1 MSDFCKVPEKFQ
13 WFRDAKY
20 GVFIHWGPYAR
31 YERGEQVLFR
41 EHLNQREYE
50 ENARQWNPKNFDA
63 DAWAD
68 VFARAGFQYACLTT
82 RHHDG
87 YCLWNTKTTDYNSM
101 VQTAGRDLV
110 REYTEAVRKRG
121 LRVGL
126 YYSWCDWRQPAY
138 YEGPGKNPEGFEKVK
153 RMIWEQL
160 DELMTN
166 YGKIDYLFFDGTWPR
181 YGDEIGTEEIVAH
194 IRTLQP
200 DILINN
206 RLGFRGNQEEIDKFG
221 GLEDEG
227 DFGTPEQNVFP
238 QDRMWESCQTSTWR
252 WWGYTKNERYK
263 SSDEILKLLC
273 ESVSKGGNMI
283 LNVGP
288 KPDGTLPE
296 EFTERALAVGKWLNT
311 YGEAIYGTD
320 GGDLTEFA
328 TCGYQTMK
336 GKNLYLIFSIWNCS
350 PVLRLPDMTSRAAEA
365 VLMGR
370 KERLTVEQKG
380 TTLYIDGLPEDAG
393 EPLFPVIKIQFAERP
408 GTTSWGKE
416 RQWQGDPMRIARW
429 ARGEETGNF

>member
-1 MSDFCKVPEKFQ
+1 
-13 WFRDAKY
+13 
-20 GVFIHWGPYAR
+20 
-31 YERGEQVLFR
+31 
-41 EHLNQREYE
+41 
-50 ENARQWNPKNFDA
+50 
-63 DAWAD
+63 
-68 VFARAGFQYACLTT
+68 
-82 RHHDG
+82 
-87 YCLWNTKTTDYNSM
+87 M

-296 EFTERALAVGKWLNT
+296 EFTERALAV
-311 YGEAIYGTD
+311 
-320 GGDLTEFA
+320 
-328 TCGYQTMK
+328 
-336 GKNLYLIFSIWNCS
+336 
-350 PVLRLPDMTSRAAEA
+350 
-365 VLMGR
+365 
-370 KERLTVEQKG
+370 
-380 TTLYIDGLPEDAG
+380 
-393 EPLFPVIKIQFAERP
+393 
-408 GTTSWGKE
+408 
-416 RQWQGDPMRIARW
+416 
-429 ARGEETGNF
+429 

>member
-1 MSDFCKVPEKFQ
+1 MGDFCKVPEKFQ

-31 YERGEQVLFR
+31 LERGEQVLFR
-41 EHLNQREYE
+41 EHRSQAEYE
-50 ENARQWNPKNFDA
+50 KLARQWNPEKFDA

-68 VFARAGFQYACLTT
+68 VFVKAGFRYACLTA

-87 YCLWNTKTTDYNSM
+87 YCLWDTKTTDYNSM
-101 VQTAGRDLV
+101 AQAAGRDLV
-110 REYTEAVRKRG
+110 REYTEAMRRKG

-138 YEGPGKNPEGFEKVK
+138 YEGPGKNPEGFLKVK
-153 RMIWEQL
+153 EMIREQIE
-160 DELMTN
+160 ELMTK

-181 YGDEIGTEEIVAH
+181 YGDEIGTAEIVEH

-200 DILINN
+200 GILINN
-206 RLGFRGNQEEIDKFG
+206 RLGFRGDQEEIDKYG
-221 GLEDEG
+221 GLRDEG

-238 QDRMWESCQTSTWR
+238 QDRLWESCQTSTWR

-263 SSDEILKLLC
+263 SSGEILRLLC

-288 KPDGTLPE
+288 RPDGMLPE
-296 EFTERALAVGKWLNT
+296 EFTERALAVGRWLRT
-311 YGEAIYGTD
+311 YGEALYGTD

-336 GKNLYLIFSIWNCS
+336 GNDLYLIFSIWNGD
-350 PVLRLPDMTSRAAEA
+350 PVFRLADMKTKAVEA
-365 VLMGR
+365 KLLGSGKQLQIKQR
-370 KERLTVEQKG
+370 G
-380 TTLYIDGLPEDAG
+380 TELYLYDLPEMPDEA
-393 EPLFPVIKIQFAERP
+393 LFPVIKIHFEERP
-408 GTTSWGKE
+408 ETTFWGE
-416 RQWQGDPMRIARW
+416 QRQWQGDPLRIARW
-429 ARGEETGNF
+429 ARGEE